1 MDEVD
6 SFSELVGRLTQVP
19 LHPEIELAV
28 APAPGRLA
36 PYAHAITAEIGDDPQ
51 LGSGRFVLL
60 HDPARPP
67 AWESDTRV
75 VVYVEADVE
84 AELAQDQMLTDVGWM
99 WLQESLVDCGYTA
112 LGGTVT
118 GVRSTSYEALAP
130 RGHET
135 TVQIRASWSPLQ
147 LSDVDDHFH
156 AWLAL
161 MQTCA
166 GLAPYDP
173 SITRIG
179 DSR

>member
-1 MDEVD
+1 MDAFAEQV
-6 SFSELVGRLTQVP
+6 SRLAAVP
-19 LHPEIELAV
+19 VHPDITLET

-36 PYAHAITAEIGDDPQ
+36 PFAHAITAEIGEDPV

-60 HDPARPP
+60 HDPARPDS
-67 AWESDTRV
+67 WESDTRI

-84 AELAQDQMLTDVGWM
+84 AEMAEDHMLTDVGWM
-99 WLQESLVDCGYTA
+99 WLREALDDCAYTA

-135 TVQIRASWSPLQ
+135 TVQIRASWSPLR
-147 LSDVDDHFH
+147 LTDVSDHFV

-161 MQTCA
+161 METCA
-166 GLAPYDP
+166 GLAPYHPDV
-173 SITRIG
+173 TRIG
-179 DSR
+179 DST